1 MIYIKKNTRLLGL
14 SMTALTLGLATPLT
28 AQAELEFN
36 IGVFTDY
43 IDHGESKSN
52 NNAVVQGGMEYT
64 LDTGLFLGVQMSTL
78 GEDEGQEV
86 APFIGYGFEVGE
98 TAFEFGYEY
107 FYYSEIPGEKYEG
120 EIFVAAEHGPLYGEV
135 TYVTHAHDRDAEGDT
150 VYLIGASHEF
160 LPQTALFAEI
170 GYDKPKEDDN
180 ATFWALGVTRSTQM
194 GDISLTYASRN
205 ESDAQDLFVAG
216 YSLSF

>member
-1 MIYIKKNTRLLGL
+1 MTYLKKNTRLMGL
-14 SMTALTLGLATPLT
+14 SMTALTLGLAAPLT

-36 IGVFTDY
+36 IGVFSDY
-43 IDHGESKSN
+43 VDHGESRSD

-78 GEDEGQEV
+78 APGDGQEV
-86 APFIGYGFEVGE
+86 APFIGYGFDFGE
-98 TAFEFGYEY
+98 TAFELGYEY
-107 FYYSEIPGEKYEG
+107 FYYSGLPGETYEG
-120 EIFVAAEHGPLYGEV
+120 EIFVAAEHGPFYGEI
-135 TYVTHAHDRDAEGDT
+135 TYVTRAHDRDAEGDT
-150 VYLIGASHEF
+150 VYHLGAGHEF
-160 LPQTALFAEI
+160 LPDTAFHAEI
-170 GYDKPKEDDN
+170 GYDKPRKDDN